1 MAPAGI
7 GTISRTATPPFEI
20 NRDFAFWDDYAF
32 YGDDGGFRV
41 IYINAP
47 GSGTVACSLGAT
59 RRCGRR
65 VIWADDADN
74 IKNCLFFYDANTGE
88 EARPVDSCRVDKSR
102 SRTIRPWEA
111 VAGQHG

>member
-1 MAPAGI
+1 
-7 GTISRTATPPFEI
+7 
-20 NRDFAFWDDYAF
+20 
-32 YGDDGGFRV
+32 
-41 IYINAP
+41 
-47 GSGTVACSLGAT
+47 
-59 RRCGRR
+59 